1 MLLFKL
7 AYKNIIGAGL
17 RTWLNVGVLSFSFVA
32 LIWTQGFNLGMGEE
46 INRSMIDYNI
56 GGGNY
61 WVSGYDP
68 YDPFTLNDSHK
79 PLPAMAVDWISKEEA
94 AAVLIRQ
101 GSIYPEG
108 RMQSVLLKGIDP
120 QQKILKIPSQY
131 LDSPEVLPALIGQRM
146 AKKNGLKTGDFLT
159 IRWRDAFGTF
169 DALDARI
176 VHIMNTKVSAIDN
189 GQLWLPL
196 DKLQQ
201 LMRMPGEATKIIV
214 SEEMSAPPELESW
227 VYKSQYFLLKDIRD
241 LVKQKS
247 VSTVIMFTFMILL
260 AALAIFDAQ
269 VLSIFRRRKEIGT
282 LMALG
287 LTRLR
292 VVLLFTIEGAFNGIL
307 AVAAGAVYGIPLLV
321 YFAEHGLPLPD
332 YTDSMGLAL
341 SRELLPVYSASLIM
355 GTIVLVFFV
364 VLIVSYLP
372 SRRINSINP
381 TDALKG
387 KLS

>member
-7 AYKNIIGAGL
+7 AYKNLVGAGL

-32 LIWTQGFNLGMGEE
+32 IIWTQGFNLGMGEE
-46 INRSMIDYNI
+46 AGRSMIDYYI

-61 WVSGYDP
+61 WAASYDP
-68 YDPFTLNDSHK
+68 YDPFTLDDSHR
-79 PLPAMAVDWISKEEA
+79 PLPGQLKNWIAQDEA
-94 AAVLIRQ
+94 AAILIRQ
-101 GSIYPEG
+101 GSIYPSG
-108 RMQSVLLKGIDP
+108 RMQSVLLNGIDP

-131 LDSPEVLPALIGQRM
+131 LDSQEELPALIGQRM
-146 AKKNGLKTGDFLT
+146 AKKSGLKAGDYVT
-159 IRWRDAFGTF
+159 IRWRDALGTF

-176 VHIMNTKVSAIDN
+176 VHIMNTKVSSVDN

-196 DKLQQ
+196 DKLQD
-201 LMRMPGEATKIIV
+201 LMLLPGEATKVVI
-214 SEEMSAPPELESW
+214 SEKMQEQPAIAGW
-227 VYKSQYFLLKDIRD
+227 AFKSQYFLLQDIRD

-247 VSTVIMFTFMILL
+247 VSTIIMFAFLVFL
-260 AALAIFDAQ
+260 AALAVFDAQ

-292 VVLLFTIEGAFNGIL
+292 VILLFTIEGAFNGIL
-307 AVAAGAVYGIPLLV
+307 AVLAGAVYGVPLLL
-321 YFAEHGLPLPD
+321 YFAKHGFPLPD

-341 SRELLPVYSASLIM
+341 SQKLLPVYSASLII

-364 VLIVSYLP
+364 VLIVSYIP
-372 SRRINSINP
+372 SRRINRINP
-381 TDALKG
+381 TDALRG
-387 KLS
+387 KL